1 MLALEKEKGGKSE
14 HVGVTTSTS
23 DRQCKIEGKRLS
35 VKQKDPFFNNQAYNP

>member
-23 DRQCKIEGKRLS
+23 DS
-35 VKQKDPFFNNQAYNP
+35 VKLKVKDFQ